1 MVLKLVKHLGEFKK
15 YAILAPLFVVLEVI
29 LDVIIPTIMATLIDK
44 GVEQGD
50 LNVVLKVGSTLVAIA
65 LVSMFLGI
73 MAGRFSAK
81 ASVGLVC
88 NVRKEMFKNIQTFSF
103 SNIDKFSTSSII
115 TRLTTDLTNV
125 IMSFQ
130 MLLRVA
136 VRAPLMMV
144 LAFVMSYRLSQ
155 ELSIIYAIVLPVLG
169 GVFYLIIRHVHPIFR
184 RVFKVYDKLNQV
196 VQENLSGIR
205 VVKSFVREEHEKEK
219 FGKVSG
225 KIYADFVKADRV
237 IALNQPVM
245 LLAINTCIIML
256 AWIGG
261 RMIVGG
267 TMSTGSLV
275 TMFTYNTQMLMNL
288 MMLSQ
293 VFALMTVSAAPVQ
306 RVIEILNEKSD
317 LANPENPVYSL
328 EDGSV
333 IFKDVDFSYV
343 GNDRKRV
350 IKAANLSIR
359 TGEVVG
365 ILGGTGSGK
374 STLVQL
380 IPRLYDVTGGSVMV
394 GGRDVREYDIDSLRG
409 EVAMILQKNVL
420 FSGTIKENLRW
431 GDTTASDE
439 ELEHACQLAQI
450 HDFVSGLPKG
460 YDTYVEEGGS
470 NFSGGQKQRLCIARA
485 LLKKPK
491 IIIFDDSTSAVDT
504 HTDALLRKAMREEIP
519 GTTKFIITQR
529 ISSIEDADKII
540 VMQEGAIEDIGT
552 HEELLGKN
560 QIYREV
566 FISQQQAVS

>member
-1 MVLKLVKHLGEFKK
+1 MVLKLVRYLGEFKK
-15 YAILAPLFVVLEVI
+15 HAIIAPILVVLEVI

-88 NVRKEMFKNIQTFSF
+88 NVRKEMFKNIQTYSF

-115 TRLTTDLTNV
+115 TRLTTDLTHV

-130 MLLRVA
+130 MLLRVG

-144 LAFVMSYRLSQ
+144 LAFVMSYRLNPG
-155 ELSIIYAIVLPVLG
+155 LSVIYAFAIPVLG
-169 GVFYLIIRHVHPIFR
+169 VTFFLIIRYVHPIFK
-184 RVFKVYDKLNQV
+184 RVFKVYDRLNQV

-225 KIYADFVKADRV
+225 QIYSDFIKAERV

-245 LLAINTCIIML
+245 QLAISACIMLL

-293 VFALMTVSAAPVQ
+293 VFVMMIISAAPVQ
-306 RVIEILNEKSD
+306 RVAEILNEKSD
-317 LANPENPVYSL
+317 LANPENPVYGL

-333 IFKDVDFSYV
+333 SFKDVDFSYV

-350 IKAANLSIR
+350 IKTANLNVKS
-359 TGEVVG
+359 GEVIG

-409 EVAMILQKNVL
+409 DVAMILQKNVL
-420 FSGTIKENLRW
+420 FSGTIRENLRW
-431 GDTTASDE
+431 GDAEATDE
-439 ELEHACQLAQI
+439 AVEHACQLAQI
-450 HDFVSGLPKG
+450 HDFIESLPKG

-540 VMQEGAIEDIGT
+540 VMHEGAIEDMGT
-552 HEELLGKN
+552 HEELLGKS
-560 QIYREV
+560 QIYKEV
-566 FISQQQAVS
+566 FTSQQQAVS